1 MTDREHDDGLT
12 DEERAALEE
21 GDEDTGAG
29 LDTDADEAKDE
40 DAKGEAD
47 DDKGDEG
54 KDDGKTDDAGGR
66 DDGDAAPAA
75 EVKEPA
81 SAPLL
86 VVDTPTDADDRL
98 KTIATQ
104 KEDLITKYDDGEITA
119 TTPAHAAGSVNVTVT
134 APGGTSSPATYTY
147 ADVPVAGAA
156 SHTAAYGGAATAV
169 TLNISG
175 TYTSV
180 EVVTQPTKGA
190 AVVNGLGID
199 YTPTAGQV
207 GSDSFTYRASNASG
221 TSNTATVSVT
231 VNAPTIVLAPAAGAL
246 PAATVGTVCKLA

>member
-75 EVKEPA
+75 
-81 SAPLL
+81 
-86 VVDTPTDADDRL
+86 
-98 KTIATQ
+98 
-104 KEDLITKYDDGEITA
+104 
-119 TTPAHAAGSVNVTVT
+119 
-134 APGGTSSPATYTY
+134 
-147 ADVPVAGAA
+147 
-156 SHTAAYGGAATAV
+156 
-169 TLNISG
+169 
-175 TYTSV
+175 
-180 EVVTQPTKGA
+180 
-190 AVVNGLGID
+190 
-199 YTPTAGQV
+199 
-207 GSDSFTYRASNASG
+207 
-221 TSNTATVSVT
+221 
-231 VNAPTIVLAPAAGAL
+231 
-246 PAATVGTVCKLA
+246 